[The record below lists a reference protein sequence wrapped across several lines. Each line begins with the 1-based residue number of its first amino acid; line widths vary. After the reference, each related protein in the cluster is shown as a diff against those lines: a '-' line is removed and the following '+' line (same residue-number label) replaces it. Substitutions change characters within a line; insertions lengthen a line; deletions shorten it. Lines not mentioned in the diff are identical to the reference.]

1 MHINGK
7 SSVGLVRE
15 KNEDAYGIHY
25 SDNYIGIIVADG
37 MGGHNH
43 GDVASDMAVK
53 LFETYFNQ
61 IQAEPRLSRDAVL
74 DDLSTFVKGANLM
87 IYTKTKENHD
97 YRGMGTTIVCG
108 LITDEYIALASVGD
122 SRIYSWDSENLYLL
136 TEDQTFVNALIK
148 SGDISEEEAHTHPKK
163 NVLLQAVGT
172 TKNVEVSTM
181 LLNYERVPTLLFCSD
196 GLTGMLSDGEIY
208 EVLHQNELSIENKV
222 ELLIK
227 RVYDHG
233 ARDNVTVVLW
243 EKEGE
248 A

>member
-1 MHINGK
+1 MHTIGK

-15 KNEDAYGIHY
+15 KNEDAYGIHQ
-25 SDNYIGIIVADG
+25 SNEYIGIIVADG

-43 GDVASDMAVK
+43 GDIASNIAVK
-53 LFETYFNQ
+53 LFEVYFEQ
-61 IQAEPRLSRDAVL
+61 IKTKDRMSRDAVL
-74 DDLSTFVKGANLM
+74 DDLSSFVKGVNLT
-87 IYTKTKENHD
+87 IYAKAKENHE

-122 SRIYSWDSENLYLL
+122 SRIYSWDEENLYLL

-148 SGDISEEEAHTHPKK
+148 SGDISEEEALTHPKK

-172 TKNVEVSTM
+172 TKHVEVSTL
-181 LLNYERVPTLLFCSD
+181 LLNYDRVQTLLFCSD
-196 GLTGMLSDGEIY
+196 GLTGMLSDAEIH
-208 EVLHQNELSIENKV
+208 EILRQPELTKEDKV

-233 ARDNVTVVLW
+233 ARDNVTAVLW

-248 A
+248 R

>member
-1 MHINGK
+1 MRIHGK

-15 KNEDAYGIHY
+15 QNEDAYGIHQ
-25 SDNYIGIIVADG
+25 SEDYIGIIVADG

-43 GDVASDMAVK
+43 GDVASNIAVK

-61 IQAEPRLSRDAVL
+61 IKEEERMNRDVVL
-74 DDLSTFVKGANLM
+74 DDLTSFVKGVNLT
-87 IYTKTKENHD
+87 IYAKTKENHE

-108 LITDEYIALASVGD
+108 LITKEYIALASVGD
-122 SRIYSWDSENLYLL
+122 SRIYSWDDENLYLL

-148 SGDISEEEAHTHPKK
+148 SGDISEEEAQTHPKK

-181 LLNYERVPTLLFCSD
+181 LLNYERVATLLFCSD
-196 GLTGMLSDGEIY
+196 GLTGMLNDGEIH
-208 EVLHQNELSIENKV
+208 EVLRQEELSLENKV

-233 ARDNVTVVLW
+233 ARDNVTTVLW

-248 A
+248 